1 MADGLSDTIC
11 SHVAGASFAAL
22 PTGTVAAAKQVL
34 LDASGVMIAASALA
48 DEVQAFI
55 AVARAAGGGQCSILG
70 TPHRVTPGMAA
81 LANGAMAHALD
92 YEDAFGPVP
101 GHPNASLVPALI
113 ALAQAGEPVSGKR
126 FLTALAVGSDLS
138 CRVGLGLERPV
149 DQLGWYAPPVIASI
163 GAAAGAAR
171 LLDLDAGATR
181 DALSL
186 ILCQST
192 MPGEIKYSRGT
203 VLRAVREGF
212 PAQAAVL
219 SAQLAQAGV
228 AGFEEPLE
236 GKGGFYALFA
246 GGKADRVRMLDRLGQ
261 HFFIEDLTYK
271 PWPSCRA
278 THSFVEMALALR
290 DRHGIAP
297 EEITAIELVHDGF
310 QAMLI
315 EPLDRKAAP
324 QVPIDAK
331 FSIPYCTAV
340 ALRRGKLGLDDFE
353 PSELGDPEI
362 TQIASKM
369 SHRLDPQASW
379 SMGAGGRL
387 EITLADGRRL
397 SAGQDDALG
406 NPDNP
411 LSAGQLVDK
420 FIECVGKADIPL
432 GTAAASDLA
441 QTILAL
447 EDCDDVGALFR
458 W

>member
-1 MADGLSDTIC
+1 MAEGLSDTIC
-11 SHVAGASFAAL
+11 SHVAETSFKDL
-22 PTGTVAAAKQVL
+22 PPGTVAAAKQVL
-34 LDASGVMIAASALA
+34 LDASGVMIAASELA
-48 DEVQAFI
+48 GEVQAFI
-55 AVARAAGGGQCSILG
+55 KVARAAGVGECSILG

-113 ALAQAGEPVSGKR
+113 ALSQAGEPVSGKA
-126 FLTALAVGSDLS
+126 FLTALALGSDLS

-163 GAAAGAAR
+163 GAAAGAAKV
-171 LLDLDAGATR
+171 LGLDMDATR

-246 GGKADRVRMLDRLGQ
+246 GGGVDRERMLDRLGQ
-261 HFFIEDLTYK
+261 HFFIEDLVYK

-278 THSFVEMALALR
+278 THSFVEMALDLQKQ
-290 DRHGIAP
+290 HGLAP
-297 EEITAIELVHDGF
+297 DDISAIELVHDGF

-315 EPLDRKAAP
+315 EPLERKADP

-353 PSELGDPEI
+353 PSELGNPEI
-362 TQIASKM
+362 TRLARKM
-369 SHRLDPQASW
+369 SHRLDPEAPW
-379 SMGAGGRL
+379 SMGAGGGL

-397 SAGQDDALG
+397 SACQDDALG

-411 LSAGQLVDK
+411 LSEAQLVEK
-420 FIECVGKADIPL
+420 FIECVGKASVPL
-432 GTAAASDLA
+432 DTAAASDLA
-441 QTILAL
+441 QTILSL
-447 EDCDDVGALFR
+447 EDCEDVGALFR

>member
-11 SHVAGASFAAL
+11 DHVAGAAFASL
-22 PTGTVAAAKQVL
+22 PASTVAAAKQVL

-55 AVARAAGGGQCSILG
+55 AVARAEGTGNCAVLG
-70 TPHRVTPGMAA
+70 TPHRVTSGMAA

-113 ALAQAGEPVSGKR
+113 ALAQAREPVSGKR

-138 CRVGLGLERPV
+138 CRVGLGLDRPV

-186 ILCQST
+186 ILCQSI
-192 MPGEIKYSRGT
+192 MPGEIKYSRST

-219 SAQLAQAGV
+219 SAQLAHAGV

-236 GKGGFYALFA
+236 GRGGFYALFA
-246 GGKADRVRMLDRLGQ
+246 GGQADAERMLDRLGQ
-261 HFFIEDLTYK
+261 HFFVEDLTYK

-290 DRHGIAP
+290 EQHGFAP
-297 EEITAIELVHDGF
+297 EDITAIEIVHDSF

-315 EPLDRKAAP
+315 EPMERKAAP

-340 ALRRGKLGLDDFE
+340 ALQRGKLGLDDFE
-353 PSELGDPEI
+353 QARLGDPAI
-362 TQIASKM
+362 TGLAATM
-369 SHRLDPQASW
+369 THRLDPEAAW
-379 SMGAGGRL
+379 SMGAGGAL
-387 EITLADGRRL
+387 EIALADGSRL
-397 SAGQDDALG
+397 SAAQDDALG

-411 LSAGQLVDK
+411 LSQAQLVDK
-420 FIECVGKADIPL
+420 FVECVGKAAVPL
-432 GTAAASDLA
+432 EPAAARDLA
-441 QTILAL
+441 QAIMSL
-447 EDCDDVGALFR
+447 EQCDDVGALFR